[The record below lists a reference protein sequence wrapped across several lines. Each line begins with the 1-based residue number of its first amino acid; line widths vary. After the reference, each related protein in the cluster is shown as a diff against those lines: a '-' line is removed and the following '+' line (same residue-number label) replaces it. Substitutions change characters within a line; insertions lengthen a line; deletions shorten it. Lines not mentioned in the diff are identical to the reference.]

1 MIIAYPSEKFS
12 SIARQ
17 NHTLYKYMN
26 KSNQEFSVNF
36 HYVKMSN
43 HVSLIHL
50 NAIFHETTFLFH
62 TNLNP
67 RYVCAKIKVFDK
79 IIKTKKLKLKVFYTY
94 INKSDMKADCF

>member
-1 MIIAYPSEKFS
+1 MAILQCIIHPFYLSEKFS

-26 KSNQEFSVNF
+26 KIYVNF

-50 NAIFHETTFLFH
+50 NVIFRETKFLFSH
-62 TNLNP
+62 KFKSS
-67 RYVCAKIKVFDK
+67 VCLRKNIGF
-79 IIKTKKLKLKVFYTY
+79 
-94 INKSDMKADCF
+94 